1 MPTKLCIT
9 PLGKT
14 TKGETGMKKFMIFVA
29 AVLISYIASANNYNP
44 YQDPYYEIREVTV
57 EKIEDSEG
65 LEGPETITLTE
76 RKSSNSIGEVI
87 AIGREIIAFGKEIYQ
102 IVEAG
107 RPVVKT
113 NYSPISV
120 LPYNQT
126 RGKEISPM
134 NLSRWK
140 GPRSVKYKVTYT
152 NGFGMDVVTFT
163 YNINMSYGG
172 SYNNKGYYITNAQ
185 IVPEYV
191 SVAWGYSFNASMK
204 LVGITNKGTQDFPI
218 AGATLS
224 LSYEVSTIIQEDR
237 NNLTFFLSGD
247 GTIKAI

>member
-1 MPTKLCIT
+1 
-9 PLGKT
+9 
-14 TKGETGMKKFMIFVA
+14 MKKFMIFLA

-44 YQDPYYEIREVTV
+44 YQDPYYEIRDINV
-57 EKIEDSEG
+57 EKIEDSEWID
-65 LEGPETITLTE
+65 TSDTNSTTSM
-76 RKSSNSIGEVI
+76 KKSNSIGEVI
-87 AIGREIIAFGKEIYQ
+87 AVGREIIAFGKEIYQ

-107 RPVVKT
+107 RPVVNT
-113 NYSPISV
+113 NYSPVSV
-120 LPYNQT
+120 LPYNET

-134 NLSRWK
+134 NLNRWK

-152 NGFGMDVVTFT
+152 NGFGMNVITFI

-172 SYNNKGYYITNAQ
+172 SYHNKGYYITNAQ

-224 LSYEVSTIIQEDR
+224 LTYEVSTIIQEDR

-247 GTIKAI
+247 GTIKSL

>member
-1 MPTKLCIT
+1 
-9 PLGKT
+9 
-14 TKGETGMKKFMIFVA
+14 MKKFMIFLS
-29 AVLISYIASANNYNP
+29 AVLISFIASANHYNP
-44 YQDPYYEIREVTV
+44 YQDPYYEIREVTL

-65 LEGPETITLTE
+65 IIQPEAVSLTG
-76 RKSSNSIGEVI
+76 RKSSNGVGEVI

-102 IVEAG
+102 IIEAG
-107 RPVVKT
+107 KPVVRT
-113 NYSPISV
+113 DYSPISV
-120 LPYNQT
+120 LPYSET
-126 RGKEISPM
+126 RGKEISPI

-140 GPRSVKYKVTYT
+140 GPRSVKYKVTYI
-152 NGFGMDVVTFT
+152 NGFGMEVVTFT

-172 SYNNKGYYITNAQ
+172 SYKNKGYYITNAQ

-218 AGATLS
+218 AGATLG
-224 LSYEVSTIIQEDR
+224 LTYEVSTIIQEDR

-247 GTIKAI
+247 GTIKAL